1 MTPTLLL
8 PGSTHCIILR
18 GSSYYTPYPV
28 QSSSPLIA
36 LLAKRPTGMSTL
48 FKKLNLSNRN
58 PIIVLNAP
66 ETFDTELRQLVNVEV
81 IRKSNRKKKADFG
94 IAFAITQQ
102 DLDDLSRQ
110 LIEAVEGE
118 AVLWIAY
125 PKGTSKQYR
134 CEFNR
139 DSGWTVIG
147 NAGFEPV
154 RQVSIDSDWTALR
167 FRKVEHIKSLT
178 RRTSM
183 AISTEGKQRTSKESP
198 KVKKTSKK

>member
-1 MTPTLLL
+1 
-8 PGSTHCIILR
+8 
-18 GSSYYTPYPV
+18 
-28 QSSSPLIA
+28 
-36 LLAKRPTGMSTL
+36 MSTL
-48 FKKLNLSNRN
+48 FKKLNLTNQN
-58 PIIVLNAP
+58 PILVLNAP
-66 ETFDTELRQLVNVEV
+66 DTFDTELQQLENVKV
-81 IRKSNRKKKADFG
+81 IRKAHRQKKAGFG
-94 IAFAITQQ
+94 LAFAITQQ
-102 DLDDLSRQ
+102 DLDDRSQQ
-110 LIEAVEGE
+110 LIESIEGD

-139 DSGWTVIG
+139 DSGWTVLG

-198 KVKKTSKK
+198 KATKTSRK